1 MDRDSLLK
9 PVRYAFYLVLAGA
22 LLYGFIPIDP
32 LSFQPLDVKLV
43 VQRLITLIIVAL
55 FLERALEVYKLF
67 YLAPERERLM
77 VQMEQYQV
85 KLKALISASE
95 DSRSQ
100 EIIQTTKQDLLKA
113 QESLQK
119 YTDRIRQSILLV
131 AIMFGFLISSVG
143 IRALEGL
150 LEFPEPETTLEV
162 FRLYLFRVLDLM
174 LTAGLIAGGSE
185 GIHSIIK
192 QLYGFFPETPDKII
206 AFLRKISQETT

>member
-1 MDRDSLLK
+1 M
-9 PVRYAFYLVLAGA
+9 
-22 LLYGFIPIDP
+22 
-32 LSFQPLDVKLV
+32 
-43 VQRLITLIIVAL
+43 
-55 FLERALEVYKLF
+55 
-67 YLAPERERLM
+67 
-77 VQMEQYQV
+77 
-85 KLKALISASE
+85 
-95 DSRSQ
+95 
-100 EIIQTTKQDLLKA
+100 
-113 QESLQK
+113 
-119 YTDRIRQSILLV
+119 
-131 AIMFGFLISSVG
+131 G